1 MELTLLVAMAEN
13 RVIGNKGRIPWE
25 LKEDMR
31 RFRRLT
37 LGHAVIMGRVTYESI
52 LQTYGKPLD
61 KRLNVVLTKQPNS
74 PNGENVLTAKS
85 LEEALQKAKEHPEY
99 KNQTEVYILG
109 GQRVYEQFMPLADKI
124 ELTKI
129 HKPYEGDAFFPEI
142 KAEEWKETRIEDYGS
157 YSFITLSRVKK

>member
-99 KNQTEVYILG
+99 KNQTEVYIIG
-109 GQRVYEQFMPLADKI
+109 GQRV
-124 ELTKI
+124 
-129 HKPYEGDAFFPEI
+129 
-142 KAEEWKETRIEDYGS
+142 
-157 YSFITLSRVKK
+157 